1 MKKVLIIEDN
11 KDLSSIINE
20 HLVLNGYDTE
30 QLYAGKD
37 VLPELNSNRYD
48 LVLLNYML
56 EDTDIDALV
65 SKIGEYEI
73 PTIILT
79 IKNMLHKR
87 IEGLDSG
94 ADDYL
99 LKPFESV
106 DLLSRI
112 KMVLKR
118 AEDTSSRLEF
128 ENIVVDLDRHNVL
141 LDSKE
146 VFLTAKEFDLL
157 CYLIKY
163 KLRALTRERLLS
175 AVWGYEYAGGTRT
188 VDIHMQ
194 KIRSKL
200 AIGDCIKTIYKIGY
214 RLENRALISAA
225 Q

>member
-11 KDLSSIINE
+11 KDLSNIISE
-20 HLVLNGYDTE
+20 HLIASGYETE
-30 QLYAGKD
+30 QLYEGKN
-37 VLPELNSNRYD
+37 VFPELNCNNYD

-56 EDTDIDALV
+56 SNVDMDAMV

-73 PTIILT
+73 PVIILT
-79 IKNMLHKR
+79 IKNMLHRR
-87 IEGLDSG
+87 IEGLNSG

-99 LKPFESV
+99 LKPFESI

-112 KMVLKR
+112 KLVFKR
-118 AEDTSSRLEF
+118 TEDVSTKLAF
-128 ENIVVDLDRHNVL
+128 ENIVVDLDRHCVM
-141 LDSKE
+141 LDGNE

-163 KLRALTRERLLS
+163 KMRALTRERLLS

-200 AIGDCIKTIYKIGY
+200 GLGDCIKTIYKIGY
-214 RLENRALISAA
+214 RLEDRALISAA